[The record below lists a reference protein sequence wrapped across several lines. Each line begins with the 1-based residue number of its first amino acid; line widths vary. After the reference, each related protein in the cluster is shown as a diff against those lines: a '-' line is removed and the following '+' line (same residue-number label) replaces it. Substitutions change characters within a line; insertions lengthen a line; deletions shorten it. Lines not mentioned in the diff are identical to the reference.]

1 MRRVGR
7 SLVRCVKSLS
17 PIPAMTLFFSLV
29 LAGLFAP
36 AASSQDKPAMQIVE
50 SAAGATGGT
59 ASSGK
64 GRLVGA
70 AADDNDGDDSTS
82 DWNGTWVVEG
92 TFFSVAVTAQDGLLK
107 ITQVESLG
115 FKWESKDGVI
125 DGNVAWVDVDYAGI
139 EAVARVELVAADTA
153 VVTAASCVPELM
165 VVCVLTKNR
174 MAVFRKV
181 Q

>member
-1 MRRVGR
+1 MRWVGR
-7 SLVRCVKSLS
+7 SLARCFKSVSLL
-17 PIPAMTLFFSLV
+17 PAMSLFFSLV

-36 AASSQDKPAMQIVE
+36 AVSAQDE
-50 SAAGATGGT
+50 SAID
-59 ASSGK
+59 
-64 GRLVGA
+64 
-70 AADDNDGDDSTS
+70 AD

-92 TFFSVAVTAQDGLLK
+92 TFFSVAVEAQDGLLK

-125 DGNVAWVDVDYAGI
+125 DGNIALIEVDYAGV
-139 EAVARVELVAADTA
+139 EAVARVELVSADTA
-153 VVTAASCVPELM
+153 LVTAASCKPELM